1 MKPTLLILA
10 AGMGSRYG
18 GLKQL
23 DRLGPGG
30 ETIMDYS
37 VYDAIRA
44 GFGKVVF
51 VIRKS
56 FENEFVEMFVDKLKH
71 NIDIELVFQE
81 LDNVPAGVTYPADR
95 VKPWGTGHAILVA
108 KNTINEP
115 FAVINADDFYGAEA
129 FATAAQFLKT
139 QASQN
144 IYAMCGYQL
153 AKTLSQFGTVSRGV
167 CTTDSNGFLINVTE
181 RTAITRNNGII
192 TYNNGIDNIELNE
205 NDIVS
210 MNFWAFHPSI
220 FNHLEEKFIDFANQN
235 SQNIKSEFYIPF
247 VVDDLMK
254 EHKVK
259 TRVLEPEAQW
269 FGVTYQNDRPGT
281 VTKLNELILAG
292 KYPEKLWQ

>member
-115 FAVINADDFYGAEA
+115 FAVINADDFYGSEA

-139 QASQN
+139 QASPN

-259 TRVLEPEAQW
+259 TRVLEPGAQW